1 MKGAGSPRSFRAF
14 FKGENIMTNPFT
26 PLAYKVMALILSLM
40 ASWGMISTPSQE
52 IPIVVDENAQLSFV
66 VWGDPQVS
74 NVLFEREGNLKSAC
88 EDLGNTEGQLDAL
101 VIVGDIAENGLQ
113 SEYDTVRD
121 MLNTAGNSFNNFICL
136 EGNHDVR
143 NKIYSSQ
150 LKRFQSFNNSVSN
163 AVPMKGNHY
172 NYSYE
177 INGYKFIVMGT
188 DTTQFEESDISAA
201 QLKWLDE
208 EIAST
213 QGTGKPVFVLNHQPL
228 QNTHGLPG
236 TWNAPKF
243 LKAGSVGKQSDDI
256 KAIFEK
262 YNNVIFIT
270 GHLHTGIGQYS
281 YEDYG
286 SFKSINVPSVCI
298 KNADGVDGTTQG
310 YVFSVYGDKLVAKAR
325 VFGDGKYVDESVQ
338 NAVIEIPFNY

>member
-1 MKGAGSPRSFRAF
+1 MSGGI
-14 FKGENIMTNPFT
+14 IMANPFT
-26 PLAYKVMALILSLM
+26 LLAYRVMALMLSLM
-40 ASWGMISTPSQE
+40 ASWGMISSPSQE
-52 IPIVVDENAQLSFV
+52 TPVEVDETAALSFV

-74 NVLFEREGNLKSAC
+74 NALFEREANFKAAC
-88 EDLGNTEGQLDAL
+88 EDLANTKGQLDAL
-101 VIVGDIAENGLQ
+101 VIVGDIAENGMQ

-121 MLNTAGNSFNNFICL
+121 MLSPASSAFRNFICL

-143 NKIYSSQ
+143 SKIYSRQ
-150 LKRFQSFNNSVSN
+150 LRRFQSFNNSVTN
-163 AVPMKGNHY
+163 AVTMSGDRY

-188 DTTQFEESDISAA
+188 DSTQFEESDISKA
-201 QLKWLDE
+201 QLSWLDE

-236 TWNAPKF
+236 TWNAPEF

-262 YNNVIFIT
+262 YDNVIFIT

-298 KNADGVDGTTQG
+298 KNADGLDGTTQG
-310 YVFSVYGDKLVAKAR
+310 YVFTVYENKLIARAR
-325 VFGDGKYVDESVQ
+325 VFGEGKFVDESVQ
-338 NAVIEIPFNY
+338 NAVIEIDF

>member
-1 MKGAGSPRSFRAF
+1 
-14 FKGENIMTNPFT
+14 MTNPFSI
-26 PLAYKVMALILSLM
+26 LAYKVMALMMSIM
-40 ASWGMISTPSQE
+40 ASLGMITSPSQE
-52 IPIVVDENAQLSFV
+52 TPIVPDETAALNFV

-74 NVLFEREGNLKSAC
+74 NVLFEREKNFKAAC
-88 EDLGNTEGQLDAL
+88 EDLSNTRGQLDAL
-101 VIVGDIAENGLQ
+101 VIVGDIAENGMK

-121 MLNTAGNSFNNFICL
+121 MINTADGSFKNFVCL

-143 NKIYSSQ
+143 NKVYSLQ
-150 LKRFQSFNNSVSN
+150 LRRFQTFNNSVSN
-163 AVPMKGNHY
+163 AVQMSGDHY

-188 DTTQFEESDISAA
+188 DTTQFEESDISDR
-201 QLKWLDE
+201 QLSWLE
-208 EIAST
+208 SEIAST
-213 QGTGKPVFVLNHQPL
+213 QGTGKPVFVLNHQPI

-236 TWNAPKF
+236 TWNAPEF
-243 LKAGSVGKQSDDI
+243 LKAGSVGKQSDAI

-286 SFKSINVPSVCI
+286 SWKSINVPSVCI
-298 KNADGVDGTTQG
+298 NNADGIDGTTQG
-310 YVFSVYGDKLVAKAR
+310 YIISVYENKLVAKAR
-325 VFGDGKYVDESVQ
+325 IFGEGRYVDEGVQ
-338 NAVIEIPFNY
+338 NAVIEIPLG